1 MKKRLTI
8 SSILCL
14 ILCLNGCATH
24 DGLDA
29 ERAFRTAK
37 TIGENNVFY
46 FDEEAIAL
54 SDSLNNNGLRTAAIS
69 AYDQINDIREQYGL
83 NALVWNG
90 KLEQVAKVRAEE
102 SSQSFSH
109 VRPNGSQWYTVNSK
123 IQGGE
128 NLAYGFD
135 NANDVVDAWM
145 NSYSH
150 RDNILYG
157 EFESMAIAVY
167 EEDGIYYWSNQFGY

>member
-1 MKKRLTI
+1 MKKKITIILTAC
-8 SSILCL
+8 ILL
-14 ILCLNGCATH
+14 YLCGCNQH
-24 DGLDA
+24 GLDA
-29 ERAFRTAK
+29 EKAFRTARVVDSND
-37 TIGENNVFY
+37 IFY
-46 FDEEAIAL
+46 FDEDAIAL
-54 SDSLNNNGLRTAAIS
+54 SDSLNNNGLRTIAIS

-83 NALVWNG
+83 SALTWNG

-109 VRPNGSQWYTVNSK
+109 VRPNGFQWYTVNSK

-135 NANDVVDAWM
+135 NADDVVNAWM

-150 RDNILYG
+150 KDNILYD
-157 EFESMAIAVY
+157 EFKTMAIAVY
-167 EEDGIYYWSNQFGY
+167 EENGTYYWSQQFGY